1 MGVSMN
7 SLRILHVA
15 DVHLGAKFKGIPPTK
30 ARNRRDDLKKT
41 FSKMIDL
48 AKSSKS
54 NVLLIAGDLFDDP
67 NPSSSLVSFVINE
80 LKRAEI
86 PIFLISGNHDPMV
99 KGSVYTENNF
109 PSNVTIFDTEF
120 SSKMVGDLAVHGI
133 AYDPEKF
140 DKHILKDI
148 PEPLPDKYNIAL
160 VHGSYKFMDFGDEN
174 YYPIEKEEIESS
186 KMDYIALGH
195 FHTFH
200 EIGTSVPACYPGTPD
215 GLGFNETGK
224 KGVVLVELDKK
235 GVVITPN
242 NINSRVYETYELE
255 CTDLVNEME
264 IGDKIREHSDP
275 NKLLRVK
282 LFGVPETFIKL
293 DSDAL
298 LEEIENSFFHLEIID
313 NITSPSYLQE
323 DNTIKGAFITK
334 IQKKISSSTDPEEK
348 KLLERA
354 LRLGIQAL
362 DGREI
367 R

>member
-1 MGVSMN
+1 MN

-15 DVHLGAKFKGIPPTK
+15 DVHLGVKFKGLPPDK
-30 ARNRRDDLKKT
+30 ARNRREDIKKT

-48 AKSSKS
+48 AKSSRT

-67 NPSSSLVSFVINE
+67 HPSQSLVSFVMDEMKN
-80 LKRAEI
+80 AEI
-86 PIFLISGNHDPMV
+86 PIFLVPGNHDPMI
-99 KGSVYTENNF
+99 KSCVYTENDF

-120 SSKMVGDLAVHGI
+120 SCIKVGDLAVHGI

-140 DKHILKDI
+140 DKHILRDL
-148 PEPLPDKYNIAL
+148 PEPLPDRYNIAL

-174 YYPIEKEEIESS
+174 YYPIEKEEIKSS

-195 FHTFH
+195 FHTFN
-200 EIGTSVPACYPGTPD
+200 EIKTTVPACYPGTPE
-215 GLGFNETGK
+215 GLGFNDTG
-224 KGVVLVELDKK
+224 GR
-235 GVVITPN
+235 GVVIVDLDKNGVKINPN

-255 CTDLVNEME
+255 CSDLVNEGE
-264 IGDKIREHSDP
+264 IEKKIYEHSDP

-282 LFGVPETFIKL
+282 LFGVPETLIKL

-298 LEEIENSFFHLEIID
+298 LEEIRNSFFHLEIID
-313 NITSPSYLQE
+313 NITSSSDLQV
-323 DNTIKGAFITK
+323 DNTIKGTFITK
-334 IQKKISSSTDPEEK
+334 IQEKISRSTDPEEK

-354 LRLGIQAL
+354 LRLGVQAL
-362 DGREI
+362 DGGEI